1 MGDSPGLRNWLKLI
15 SLGIIWG
22 ASFMSVTIALR
33 DFGPFTVVASRVVLG
48 AIALYVVIRALG
60 IGLPDWRTS
69 DGKRIWGFALLMGIF
84 SNALPFT
91 LLSWGQ
97 KYVASGFAGV
107 CMAVVPLFVLPLAHV
122 LVPGERMS
130 PRKVVSF
137 LIGFVG
143 VVILIGFDAFRS
155 LGSDFE
161 ALARMACLGASL
173 CYAIGSISTRLCPP
187 TNMLSLSAAAL
198 ICAAVLILPIAL
210 WQEGLPS
217 TASPLTLASLI
228 YLAILPTAIAQVMV
242 VQVVRD
248 AGPSFMSL
256 VNYQVPVWSVLFG
269 ALLLHE
275 ELPPQLLISLALIL
289 SGLLLGRKRRRTSYG
304 A

>member
-1 MGDSPGLRNWLKLI
+1 MSGTPGLRNWIKIL
-15 SLGIIWG
+15 SLGVIWG
-22 ASFMSVTIALR
+22 ASFMLVTIALD
-33 DFGPFTVVASRVVLG
+33 DFGPLTLVAIRVAFGAAVLCVVLRFLK
-48 AIALYVVIRALG
+48 IK
-60 IGLPDWRTS
+60 LPDWKS
-69 DGKRIWGFALLMGIF
+69 PDGKRVWAFAVMMGIF

-107 CMAVVPLFVLPLAHV
+107 CMAVVPLFVLPLAHM

-130 PRKVVSF
+130 FRKTISF
-137 LIGFVG
+137 LIGFLG
-143 VVILIGFDAFRS
+143 VVILIGFDAFKS

-161 ALARMACLGASL
+161 AWARLACLGAAL
-173 CYAIGSISTRLCPP
+173 CYAIGSICTRLCPP

-198 ICAAVLILPIAL
+198 ICGAILILPIAL
-210 WQEGLPS
+210 WQEGLPRS
-217 TASPLTLASLI
+217 ASPLSFAALV
-228 YLAILPTAIAQVMV
+228 YLVVLPTAMAQVLV

-256 VNYQVPVWSVLFG
+256 VNYQVPIWSVLFG
-269 ALLLHE
+269 AFLLNE
-275 ELPPQLLISLALIL
+275 TLPPQLLISLALIL
-289 SGLLLGRKRRRTSYG
+289 GGLLLGRKRRNTAYG